1 MKSKIGS
8 FIMTTAAASVVLA
21 LSAFAADG
29 VWKPATGA
37 IQPPPAP
44 LYQDAHNG
52 VTRDGSL
59 VWNPTKGKWYFYYT
73 QANPEKI
80 YESRIGIA
88 SVSPD
93 GRTWA
98 YVGHTTGYTG
108 ADVYTVN
115 QWAPSAIFD
124 NGVIHLY
131 MSINGLK
138 IHHLTS
144 PSADGVNFTDLG
156 IVSLNGALA
165 IDPDVDKIGDTW
177 YMYYKNQSDNKQH
190 TWLASSPDLNNWT
203 VVRSLITD
211 VGHEAPNMFKAKGF
225 YWLTVDAAP
234 GGNKGT
240 RIYRSITGIDGF
252 TYMNT
257 ILDANNGTRIGDK
270 NGAGHPY
277 VLVQDDEPYI
287 FYHSWYGTKEQ
298 TVVQVAKLVFEN
310 GTFTCDR
317 NMPFNFTLHAPGA
330 NDQQY

>member
-1 MKSKIGS
+1 
-8 FIMTTAAASVVLA
+8 
-21 LSAFAADG
+21 
-29 VWKPATGA
+29 
-37 IQPPPAP
+37 
-44 LYQDAHNG
+44 
-52 VTRDGSL
+52 
-59 VWNPTKGKWYFYYT
+59 
-73 QANPEKI
+73 
-80 YESRIGIA
+80 
-88 SVSPD
+88 
-93 GRTWA
+93 
-98 YVGHTTGYTG
+98 
-108 ADVYTVN
+108 
-115 QWAPSAIFD
+115 
-124 NGVIHLY
+124 
-131 MSINGLK
+131 
-138 IHHLTS
+138 
-144 PSADGVNFTDLG
+144 
-156 IVSLNGALA
+156 
-165 IDPDVDKIGDTW
+165 
-177 YMYYKNQSDNKQH
+177 MYYKNQSDNKQH

-203 VVRSLITD
+203 VVRSLIAD